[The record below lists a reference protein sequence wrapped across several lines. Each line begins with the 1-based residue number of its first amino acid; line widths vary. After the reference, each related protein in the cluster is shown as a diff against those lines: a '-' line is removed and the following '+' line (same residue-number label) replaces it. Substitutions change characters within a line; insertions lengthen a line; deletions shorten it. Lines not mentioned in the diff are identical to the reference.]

1 MKLKWRAWS
10 LAVLC
15 GLAVGSLPATGLAQ
29 EKELKIGYQK
39 HPIQEASIAMF
50 EKWGKANGV
59 KITRVPN
66 AYGVYV
72 EKMTASLTSSS
83 GQYDI
88 IWHNDDWGQ
97 LWKKLLEPTDGIA
110 GMNLVAKEPVDA
122 AFLNDDGKPTVVP
135 MVHTVGTFFYRADL
149 LKPSEVPTTWDELV
163 KTSERLQ
170 KEGKVKWGFVGG
182 MAMNHTWFTMF
193 WTMWGNQCDIFNPT
207 YSRDNAKLAAAGW
220 APQVGEPCQREA
232 VEFWWDAMNKYKF
245 SPPAMPSY
253 GRDEAN
259 AIFMAGDA
267 AFTVADSTLHGLFS
281 DPAKSKVAGKIAM
294 APQPMGPRRK
304 RPFAWN
310 DIWGWAIPK
319 NTSAAGKALAAQAL
333 AAMLADSEGQVAL
346 WKATGGPPPNISLWK
361 QIEASDPV
369 FRQLKHAVFDQDTA
383 AHGAYYFA
391 QWPAVHK
398 AYSDAVIAAV
408 TGPREKIGETLKASV
423 QKVHDAAVA
432 Q

>member
-1 MKLKWRAWS
+1 LRLLVLLVVVGFDDVAHDRACRFDS
-10 LAVLC
+10 V
-15 GLAVGSLPATGLAQ
+15 Q
-29 EKELKIGYQK
+29 
-39 HPIQEASIAMF
+39 
-50 EKWGKANGV
+50 
-59 KITRVPN
+59 
-66 AYGVYV
+66 
-72 EKMTASLTSSS
+72 
-83 GQYDI
+83 
-88 IWHNDDWGQ
+88 
-97 LWKKLLEPTDGIA
+97 
-110 GMNLVAKEPVDA
+110 DA

-135 MVHTVGTFFYRADL
+135 MVHTVGAFFYRTDL
-149 LKPSEVPTTWDELV
+149 VKPNEVPATWNQLI

-170 KEGKVKWGFVGG
+170 KEGKVKWGYVGG
-182 MAMNHTWFTMF
+182 MAMNHTWFTML
-193 WTMWGNQCDIFNPT
+193 WAMLSNQCDIFKPT

-220 APQVGEPCQREA
+220 APELGEPCQREV
-232 VEFWWDAMNKYKF
+232 VELWWDAMNKYKI

-267 AFTVADSTLHGLFS
+267 AFTVADSTLYGLFS
-281 DPAKSKVAGKIAM
+281 DPEKSKVSGKIAM
-294 APQPMGPRRK
+294 APQPTGPRRK
-304 RPFAWN
+304 KHFAWN

-319 NTSAAGKALAAQAL
+319 NISAERKALAAQAL
-333 AAMLADSEGQVAL
+333 SAMLKDTEGQIQL
-346 WKATGGPPPNISLWK
+346 WKSTGGPPPNISLWK
-361 QIEASDPV
+361 QLESTDPV

-408 TGPREKIGETLKASV
+408 TGPREKIGDTLKANI